1 VNIIPFLTRFYYG
14 IALLVGFLA
23 GMVVSSIT
31 FHYVKVSN
39 GGNIIAWILGLFSG
53 FLIGEAAGY
62 ILGYIIGIN
71 ISAGILIGAIGG
83 TIGAV
88 VGILH

>member
-1 VNIIPFLTRFYYG
+1 MKIIPFLARLHYG
-14 IALLVGFLA
+14 IALFVGFIA
-23 GMVVSSIT
+23 GMVAGSIT

-39 GGNIIAWILGLFSG
+39 RNNIIAWILGLFSG
-53 FLIGEAAGY
+53 FLIGAVAGY
-62 ILGYIIGIN
+62 ILGDMIGIN
-71 ISAGILIGAIGG
+71 ILAGILMGAIGG